1 MPHRGFHIDAK
12 LLFRTNLKSH
22 NSNLTERKNPK
33 MAHHIEIICVG
44 NELLIGK
51 IANTNAQWLAKRIT
65 TIGLNVNRITVA
77 SDDIAEIS
85 SIVKEAIRRKPK
97 IIITTGGL
105 GPTFDDKTLEGI
117 AKALNQ
123 SLKVN
128 SEAIKMVEQKYH
140 QYLKEGRIEEKV
152 ELTPPRIKMATL
164 PENAQPLHN
173 PIGTAPGVVIKHNGT
188 VIIALPGVPSEMEA
202 IFDESI
208 QPMLKKMA
216 GKTVFYG
223 TSIGVDGIIESDLA
237 PLIDKTMHDNSYIYI
252 KSHPSHRGEGKPH
265 LELHLSTTAQDSE
278 TAKNRIVK
286 ALLQITELAQA
297 KGAKIKPEKQ
307 K

>member
-1 MPHRGFHIDAK
+1 M
-12 LLFRTNLKSH
+12 T
-22 NSNLTERKNPK
+22 
-33 MAHHIEIICVG
+33 HHIEIICVG

-65 TIGLNVNRITVA
+65 TTGLNVARITVA
-77 SDDIAEIS
+77 SDDITEIS
-85 SIVKEAIRRKPK
+85 TVVKEALKRKPK

-123 SLKVN
+123 PLKVD
-128 SEAIKMVEQKYH
+128 SEAIKMVEEKYH
-140 QYLKEGRIEEKV
+140 QYLKEGKIEEKV

-164 PENAQPLHN
+164 PEKAQPLHN
-173 PIGTAPGVVIKHNGT
+173 PIGTAPGVLMKHNDTT
-188 VIIALPGVPSEMEA
+188 VIALPGVPSEMEA

-216 GKTVFYG
+216 GKAIFYE
-223 TSIGVDGIIESDLA
+223 TSLGVDGIMESDLA
-237 PLIDKTMHDNSYIYI
+237 PLIDKTMHDNPYIYI
-252 KSHPSHRGEGKPH
+252 KSHPGHRGEGKPH
-265 LELHLSTTAQDSE
+265 LELHLSTTAQSSE
-278 TAKNRIVK
+278 TARNRITK
-286 ALLQITELAQA
+286 ALLQITDLAQA
-297 KGAKIKPEKQ
+297 RGGKTTLQKQ